1 MKKIMKK
8 KMNGFHK
15 LMKSGR
21 LHKVAKAAGVMTYE
35 KHVHPLDKQ
44 LKQASN

>member
-1 MKKIMKK
+1 MKKELKK
-8 KMNGFHK
+8 KINRFHK

-21 LHKVAKAAGVMTYE
+21 LHKVARAASVMTYE